1 VTESRR
7 RHHRSAARPAPT
19 ERNHVGYH
27 HRSPADLL
35 TNAADEIEQLRTVI
49 TEWCDATRAIGATTA
64 TEHAVTFT
72 ALRKA
77 VGR

>member
-1 VTESRR
+1 VLRTC
-7 RHHRSAARPAPT
+7 AT
-19 ERNHVGYH
+19 ERNHVGTTTVA
-27 HRSPADLL
+27 ADLL